1 MTPNFYYN
9 SHDTNINVSCNWI
22 RSFVEPWIA
31 ELWAGKT
38 LSNYYEDIIEVPDAL
53 HPPQGF
59 EVPIGLMPPP
69 PIFTP
74 IYEYPVEDRSD
85 VNEEPTA

>member
-9 SHDTNINVSCNWI
+9 SHDTNITVSCNWI

-53 HPPQGF
+53 HP
-59 EVPIGLMPPP
+59 L
-69 PIFTP
+69 
-74 IYEYPVEDRSD
+74 
-85 VNEEPTA
+85 